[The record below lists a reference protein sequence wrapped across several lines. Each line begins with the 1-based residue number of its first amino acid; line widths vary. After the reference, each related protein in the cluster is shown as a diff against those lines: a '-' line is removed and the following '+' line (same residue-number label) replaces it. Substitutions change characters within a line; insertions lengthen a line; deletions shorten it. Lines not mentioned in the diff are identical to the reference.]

1 MVSALA
7 VGGGLMT
14 PIALPYGL
22 LVLAVAAAFMLV
34 MDPLKVVV
42 VRRLGLV

>member
-1 MVSALA
+1 V
-7 VGGGLMT
+7 
-14 PIALPYGL
+14 L
-22 LVLAVAAAFMLV
+22 LVFAFAAAFVLV